1 MVIRERS
8 LNAKVDQP
16 FDNYYA
22 YFCTYA
28 SEPSLNAYWDGN
40 LSFPTISRYPRYK
53 SLSWPTTSIP
63 RHHRVSN
70 KATRNSRSEF
80 TGICHHKIPDGNS
93 REFLH
98 IASLIFFLLECNLSD
113 PGFFLELLQYRT
125 SYYAALLPGRGPH
138 IASNSVCPSVCP
150 SVPLSL
156 PLVTSFRPR

>member
-63 RHHRVSN
+63 RHHRASN

-98 IASLIFFLLECNLSD
+98 IASLIFFLLESCTLQSIGSGLTSRTTPVSN
-113 PGFFLELLQYRT
+113 ELLCG
-125 SYYAALLPGRGPH
+125 PPPWEGPH
-138 IASNSVCPSVCP
+138 IASHSVCP